1 MKSFQVRG
9 IDRCGIIERIKG
21 FLREGNN
28 IEARKNG
35 TIEIMVGANRQ
46 ILVRECIHL
55 QRRVDHTGRKRRHLL
70 GNTFLQK
77 GRSAGIHPVLGV
89 IEPEGWEVMR

>member
-35 TIEIMVGANRQ
+35 IIEIMVGANRQ
-46 ILVRECIHL
+46 QGHR
-55 QRRVDHTGRKRRHLL
+55 D
-70 GNTFLQK
+70 
-77 GRSAGIHPVLGV
+77 SPVLGV
-89 IEPEGWEVMR
+89 IESEGWKVMR

>member
-28 IEARKNG
+28 IEAKKMESLRSWWG
-35 TIEIMVGANRQ
+35 QTDNRV
-46 ILVRECIHL
+46 I
-55 QRRVDHTGRKRRHLL
+55 
-70 GNTFLQK
+70 
-77 GRSAGIHPVLGV
+77 GIPLC
-89 IEPEGWEVMR
+89 

>member
-1 MKSFQVRG
+1 MRSHRFRKMKSFQVRG

-35 TIEIMVGANRQ
+35 IIEIMVGANRQ
-46 ILVRECIHL
+46 QGHR
-55 QRRVDHTGRKRRHLL
+55 D
-70 GNTFLQK
+70 
-77 GRSAGIHPVLGV
+77 SPVLGV
-89 IEPEGWEVMR
+89 IESEGWKVMR